1 MLMAGAAVFPSDHQL
16 SESEGFLLFAFF
28 HFLWYDDG
36 ENLYKRK
43 RVTVTIK
50 PKYRGILFILL
61 SAFCFACMSVC
72 VRLAGDI
79 PTIQKSFFRNAV
91 ALLVAAGVLIR
102 NKGSFRPNDARNW
115 PLLLGRSI
123 FGTIGLLANF
133 YAVDH
138 LMLSDASM
146 LNKMSPFFAV
156 IASYFLLKEK
166 IAPVQLLTLVGAFVG
181 AMFIIKPNPGNLVL
195 IPSLIGLLGGLC
207 AGTAYTLVR
216 KLGQKGEP
224 GPLIVFVFSA
234 FSCLVALPFLI
245 FDYCPMT
252 WQQTLILLGAGLF
265 AAGGQFSVTAA
276 YCNAPAREISVYD
289 YSQVIF
295 SAVLG
300 FCLFGDLPD
309 GLSII
314 GYVLICGMAVLN
326 FLFNNRRA
334 MKKN

>member
-1 MLMAGAAVFPSDHQL
+1 MTM
-16 SESEGFLLFAFF
+16 
-28 HFLWYDDG
+28 
-36 ENLYKRK
+36 
-43 RVTVTIK
+43 K

-91 ALLVAAGVLIR
+91 ALVVAVFVLLR
-102 NKGSFRPNDARNW
+102 AHGSFQPENKRNW
-115 PLLLGRSI
+115 PLFLLRSL

-156 IASYFLLKEK
+156 IASFFLLREK
-166 IAPVQLLTLVGAFVG
+166 IAPVQILTLVGAFAG

-195 IPSLIGLLGGLC
+195 IPSLVGLLGGLC

-216 KLGQKGEP
+216 KLGQKGEK
-224 GPLIVFVFSA
+224 GPLIVLIFSG

-252 WQQTLILLGAGLF
+252 WQQTLTLLGAGLF

-295 SAVLG
+295 SALLG

-309 GLSII
+309 GWSLV

-326 FLFNNRRA
+326 FLYNR
-334 MKKN
+334 KKNG

>member
-1 MLMAGAAVFPSDHQL
+1 MKSKH
-16 SESEGFLLFAFF
+16 
-28 HFLWYDDG
+28 
-36 ENLYKRK
+36 
-43 RVTVTIK
+43 
-50 PKYRGILFILL
+50 RGIIFIIL
-61 SAFCFACMSVC
+61 SAFCFACMSLC

-91 ALLVAAGVLIR
+91 ALAVALAVLLKEG
-102 NKGSFRPNDARNW
+102 KGILPKDKKNW
-115 PLLLGRSI
+115 PCLLARSL

-146 LNKMSPFFAV
+146 LNKMAPFFAV
-156 IASYFLLKEK
+156 IASFFILKES
-166 IAPVQLLTLVGAFVG
+166 IQPRQIFTLIGAFVG
-181 AMFIIKPNPGNLVL
+181 ALFIIKPTLSNMDLG
-195 IPSLIGLLGGLC
+195 PSLVGLLGGIC

-216 KLGQKGEP
+216 KLGQQGER
-224 GPLIVFVFSA
+224 GPVIVFVFSA

-245 FDYCPMT
+245 FDYTPMT
-252 WQQTLILLGAGLF
+252 WQQFLFLMGAGLA

-300 FCLFGDLPD
+300 FVFFADIPD
-309 GLSII
+309 FYSWI
-314 GYVLICGMAVLN
+314 GYLLICGMALVN
-326 FLFNNRRA
+326 FYFNN
-334 MKKN
+334 KKAN